1 MSEAATQPNPSLD
14 TRAIVHRRLVG
25 LAVLLLVLFLLSLL
39 LRTGNRSGDDLPS
52 VVIALN
58 SSGATVDPVTSS
70 MAPTLDAPE
79 TEVTEQEAPAPSQAE
94 PVAAAVVETPKPAA
108 PVRPTPPP
116 VTAAAKPREKPAAKP
131 AAPAP
136 LPSAAVK
143 SADARRWFV
152 VIGSYKDPMAAQAIA
167 NRVKLAGLKAAA
179 TPITAAG
186 EKLHR
191 VRAGPFASKDD
202 AESARAT
209 LIVEGLTKATIVGEK

>member
-1 MSEAATQPNPSLD
+1 MSEAATHSNSSLD
-14 TRAIVHRRLVG
+14 TRTIVHRRLVG
-25 LAVLLLVLFLLSLL
+25 LAVLLLALFLLSLL
-39 LRTGNRSGDDLPS
+39 LRTGNRSGDGLPS

-58 SSGATVDPVTSS
+58 GSGATVDPVASTA
-70 MAPTLDAPE
+70 APTLDAQEEELPE
-79 TEVTEQEAPAPSQAE
+79 QAAPAPSKAE
-94 PVAAAVVETPKPAA
+94 PATAAVVETPKPAA
-108 PVRPTPPP
+108 PSKPPP
-116 VTAAAKPREKPAAKP
+116 STAAATKPREKPVAKP
-131 AAPAP
+131 AVPAP
-136 LPSAAVK
+136 LPSPAAK

-152 VIGSYKDPMAAQAIA
+152 VIGSYKDQMAAQAIA

-191 VRAGPFASKDD
+191 VRAGPFVSKDD

>member
-1 MSEAATQPNPSLD
+1 MSEAATHAHFSLD
-14 TRAIVHRRLVG
+14 TRAVVHRRLVG

-39 LRTGNRSGDDLPS
+39 LRTGNHSGDDLPS

-58 SSGATVDPVTSS
+58 SNSPAVDPAASS
-70 MAPTLDAPE
+70 VAPTLDAPE
-79 TEVTEQEAPAPSQAE
+79 ADALEQTVPSTPQAE
-94 PVAAAVVETPKPAA
+94 PVIREAVET
-108 PVRPTPPP
+108 
-116 VTAAAKPREKPAAKP
+116 AKP
-131 AAPAP
+131 AAPAKP
-136 LPSAAVK
+136 PPPSATAAVK
-143 SADARRWFV
+143 PRDKPVAKPAPLPPVATKSTDARRWFV

-191 VRAGPFASKDD
+191 VRAGPFASKND

-209 LIVEGLTKATIVGEK
+209 LIVEGLTKAAIVGEK